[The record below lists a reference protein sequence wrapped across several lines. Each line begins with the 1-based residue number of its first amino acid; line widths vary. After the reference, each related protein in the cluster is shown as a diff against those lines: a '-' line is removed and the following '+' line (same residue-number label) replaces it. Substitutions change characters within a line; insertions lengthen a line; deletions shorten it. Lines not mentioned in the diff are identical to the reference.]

1 MLEHSEVLTCPQ
13 GTSGSLRPRAY
24 DADTSSRRRPPPPP
38 AATLLVVSPLSRRRF
53 LGATLV
59 AAGAVAVSS
68 VAGCANGNPGGRL
81 LGAAP
86 RPLAIP
92 PLAPSSRDA
101 AGRRVVEL
109 VAAPG
114 TSSFLPGV
122 ATPTWGYGGLPFG
135 GPTVRVARGDD
146 VVLRVTNRL
155 PETTTTHWHGASVP
169 ARADGGPHQPIAPG
183 ATWEASWRVDQ
194 PAATLWYHPHP
205 HGQTERHVHRGLFG
219 LFLVDDDVRLALP
232 SDYGVDDVPLVLTDR
247 SFAPDGSFD
256 EQHRNSVGLLGDT
269 VLVNGTVTPY
279 LEVTTTRMRLRVLN
293 ASSARS
299 YRVAFDDEAPLTLVG
314 TDGGLL
320 PAPRT
325 VTGVVLTPGERAEVV
340 VDVIPGRRR
349 VLRSLSHDLGAVNGV
364 ARAAGADD
372 SFDLV
377 ELRPAARLEPSPAIP
392 ARLSRETPLDEA
404 AAARTRRF
412 TLSHNRI
419 NGRAMD
425 MSRIDE
431 VVPAS
436 ATEVWEFTNRHT
448 LPHNMHVHDARMQVL
463 EPGVAAGDRPWK
475 DTVAV
480 PPGTTVR
487 TLVRMGPHTD
497 PEVPYMLHCHL
508 LRHEDDGMM
517 LQFLV
522 VGAGQRPA
530 TTIAGHDH
538 G

>member
-1 MLEHSEVLTCPQ
+1 MLQHSEVLTWAQP
-13 GTSGSLRPRAY
+13 TSGSLRLLAY
-24 DADTSSRRRPPPPP
+24 DADTSSRRRPAPPP

-53 LGATLV
+53 LGATLA

-68 VAGCANGNPGGRL
+68 VAGCANGNPGVRPS
-81 LGAAP
+81 GAAP

-92 PLAPSSRDA
+92 PLAPSTRDA

-205 HGQTERHVHRGLFG
+205 HGQTERHVLRGLFG
-219 LFLVDDDVRLALP
+219 LFLVDDEVPAALP
-232 SDYGVDDVPLVLTDR
+232 STYGVDDVPLVLTDR

-269 VLVNGTVTPY
+269 VLVNGTVAPY
-279 LEVTTTRMRLRVLN
+279 LDVTTTRVRLRVLN

-340 VDVIPGRRR
+340 VDVTPGRRR

-364 ARAAGADD
+364 TRAAGADD
-372 SFDLV
+372 SFDLL
-377 ELRPAARLEPSPAIP
+377 ELRPADRLTASPPVP
-392 ARLSRETPLDEA
+392 ARLSRETPLAEGG
-404 AAARTRRF
+404 RTRRF
-412 TLSHNRI
+412 VLSNNRI

-463 EPGVAAGDRPWK
+463 DPDVPAGERAWK

-480 PPGTTVR
+480 PPSTTVR
-487 TLVRMGPHTD
+487 ALVRVGPHTD

-522 VGAGQRPA
+522 VGAGQRAA

>member
-1 MLEHSEVLTCPQ
+1 M
-13 GTSGSLRPRAY
+13 
-24 DADTSSRRRPPPPP
+24 
-38 AATLLVVSPLSRRRF
+38 SPLSRRRF
-53 LGATLV
+53 LGATLA

-68 VAGCANGNPGGRL
+68 VAGCANGNPGVRPPS
-81 LGAAP
+81 AAS

-92 PLAPSSRDA
+92 PLAPSTRDA
-101 AGRRVVEL
+101 AGRRVVGL

-155 PETTTTHWHGASVP
+155 SETTTTHWHGASVP

-205 HGQTERHVHRGLFG
+205 HGRTERHVHRGLFG
-219 LFLVDDDVRLALP
+219 LFLVDDEVVDDSGRVDLP
-232 SDYGVDDVPLVLTDR
+232 SEYGVDDIPLVLTDR
-247 SFAPDGSFD
+247 SFAPDGTFD
-256 EQHRNSVGLLGDT
+256 EQHRNSVGLLGHT
-269 VLVNGTVTPY
+269 VLVNGTVAPY
-279 LEVTTTRMRLRVLN
+279 LDVTTTRVRLRVLN

-325 VTGVVLTPGERAEVV
+325 VTGIVLTPGERAEVV
-340 VDVIPGRRR
+340 VDVTPGRRR
-349 VLRSLSHDLGAVNGV
+349 TLRSLSHDLGAVNGV

-372 SFDLV
+372 SFDLL
-377 ELRPAARLEPSPAIP
+377 ELRPAARLTASPPVA
-392 ARLSRETPLDEA
+392 ARLSRETPLAEGG
-404 AAARTRRF
+404 RTRRF
-412 TLSHNRI
+412 VLSHNRI
-419 NGRAMD
+419 NGLAMD
-425 MSRIDE
+425 MNRVDE

-436 ATEVWEFTNRHT
+436 ATEIWEFSNRHT
-448 LPHNMHVHDARMQVL
+448 LPHNIHVHDARMQVL
-463 EPGVAAGDRPWK
+463 EPGIAAGDRPWK

-487 TLVRMGPHTD
+487 TLVRVGPHAD

-522 VGAGQRPA
+522 VGPGQRPA
-530 TTIAGHDH
+530 TVIASHDH